1 VKEEGW
7 PIHPIRGWPDHPL
20 LKRERER
27 EREKKKKKNVK
38 EEEEG
43 WPIHPQGVVRF
54 QAVQRVG
61 DTCIYKCFSET
72 CYMFIFDTAERT
84 GGA

>member
-1 VKEEGW
+1 
-7 PIHPIRGWPDHPL
+7 
-20 LKRERER
+20 
-27 EREKKKKKNVK
+27 VK

-43 WPIHPQGVVRF
+43 WPIHPHGVVRF